1 MNIISDMNDI
11 FNIDSNKV
19 ENEILYIKKHFK
31 YGLKYLLCNFLE
43 QNEDVHSIN
52 LNFSLNS

>member
-31 YGLKYLLCNFLE
+31 YY
-43 QNEDVHSIN
+43 
-52 LNFSLNS
+52 